1 MKICIAISLLLST
14 SLYALDGEVLS
25 EENCASCHE
34 DKNLDLL
41 SLSSMTYYSQ
51 TELMNVLQEGKMKQQ
66 AQHLSVKQIEAIVQ
80 YLTKGEGDLTKT
92 NDNSNYCKKN
102 LSQDSLKSNSN
113 WLSWG
118 QDAN

>member
-51 TELMNVLQEGKMKQQ
+51 TEL
-66 AQHLSVKQIEAIVQ
+66 
-80 YLTKGEGDLTKT
+80 
-92 NDNSNYCKKN
+92 
-102 LSQDSLKSNSN
+102 
-113 WLSWG
+113 
-118 QDAN
+118 